1 MDFQKKPK
9 KRFVELC
16 PDVVAAYLK
25 CYQAQLNDDN
35 DEDILR
41 LFCSPERFSASLASH
56 CLHGLIIC
64 TQFCIILIFKLT

>member
-25 CYQAQLNDDN
+25 CYRTQLNDDN
-35 DEDILR
+35 DEDNLR
-41 LFCSPERFSASLASH
+41 R
-56 CLHGLIIC
+56 
-64 TQFCIILIFKLT
+64 